1 MLRFV
6 RDARARRARRVPLPQ
21 PRAGRSLAD
30 TQGECTAPALWTGA
44 RDTPSMRPMPPSG
57 PSPDSASG
65 RAAERRR
72 WTRARAD
79 WPITIDLEDGRHEA
93 RVRDVSRSGV
103 CFFLDRP
110 VREMTLL
117 RVEFELP
124 VRGGVRRVCGSGV
137 VVRCER
143 IATVVEHYEIAVFVQ
158 DMAPPDRD
166 TIASYVAGWRASGAA
181 L

>member
-1 MLRFV
+1 MP
-6 RDARARRARRVPLPQ
+6 RVTP
-21 PRAGRSLAD
+21 
-30 TQGECTAPALWTGA
+30 PA
-44 RDTPSMRPMPPSG
+44 
-57 PSPDSASG
+57 PSPDAAS
-65 RAAERRR
+65 ERRR

-79 WPITIDLEDGRHEA
+79 WPISIELDDGRHEA

-124 VRGGVRRVCGSGV
+124 VRGGVRRVGGSGV

-143 IATVVEHYEIAVFVQ
+143 IAAVVDHYEIAVFVQ

-166 TIASYVAGWRASGAA
+166 TIADYVAGWRASGAA
-181 L
+181 R

>member
-72 WTRARAD
+72 WTRPREGRA
-79 WPITIDLEDGRHEA
+79 
-93 RVRDVSRSGV
+93 VSGV
-103 CFFLDRP
+103 CLALAHAWNVRPGLVRALSLDG
-110 VREMTLL
+110 TCL
-117 RVEFELP
+117 RHKCEEDKALGYELTK
-124 VRGGVRRVCGSGV
+124 R
-137 VVRCER
+137 
-143 IATVVEHYEIAVFVQ
+143 F
-158 DMAPPDRD
+158 
-166 TIASYVAGWRASGAA
+166 AA
-181 L
+181 LIIARLEATRLQLLDVYGQSR